1 MRRGAAILLAAML
14 ALAPASAATLADGA
28 AAQAGQAAGELR
40 AALAGFDDALSADDQ
55 VVALT
60 GLIRAY
66 EGGLASLR
74 AGLRRA
80 SMREGEIRAGF
91 DARRASL
98 SRVLA
103 AMAATGRAPET
114 TLLLHPAGPQAT
126 ARSGQI
132 LSAVVPALRAEAD
145 ALKAELAEIATVR
158 DAQEAA
164 AATLAQGLT
173 RVQDARKLLAS
184 AVADRSSLPA
194 RFTEDPAEVQA
205 LKAAAASLDGFAE
218 GLAGLEPDVGA
229 PMADFEGA
237 QGGLPLP
244 VNGTVLRS
252 YNQTDAA
259 GVRRP
264 GMVVATRPR
273 ALVTAPWPA
282 TIRYRGPL
290 LDYGNVM
297 IVEPARGYLL
307 VLAGLAEVFGET
319 GDVVAAG
326 EPLGLMGG
334 AEQNPSEFGVGF
346 VVDAA
351 KGGDAGRS
359 ETLYIELRKD
369 RDTLDPAEWFTTETV
384 IAAPAGGELP
394 ADG

>member
-1 MRRGAAILLAAML
+1 MRRGAAILLAAAL
-14 ALAPASAATLADGA
+14 ALSPASAATLADGA
-28 AAQAGQAAGELR
+28 AAEAAQAAGELR
-40 AALAGFDDALSADDQ
+40 AALSGFDAALSADDQ

-60 GLIRAY
+60 GVIRAY

-80 SMREGEIRAGF
+80 SRREGAIRAGF

-114 TLLLHPAGPQAT
+114 TLLLHPSGPEAT

-158 DAQEAA
+158 TAQEAA

-205 LKAAAASLDGFAE
+205 LKAAAASLDSFAE
-218 GLAGLEPDVGA
+218 GLAGLEQDVGA
-229 PMADFEGA
+229 PMADFDGA

-244 VNGTVLRS
+244 VNGTVLRG
-252 YNQTDAA
+252 YDQADAA

-264 GMVVATRPR
+264 GLVVATAPR

-369 RDTLDPAEWFTTETV
+369 RDTLDPAEWFTTEMV
-384 IAAPAGGELP
+384 IAAPTGGELP